1 MLSLLSPFTE
11 EPGAS
16 VLKQGE
22 TNRGRKA
29 VCEASYTRADDCRAG
44 NTGMFSCFCVSYL
57 GEIATDPTS

>member
-16 VLKQGE
+16 VLKRRE
-22 TNRGRKA
+22 ASRGRKA
-29 VCEASYTRADDCRAG
+29 VCEASYTRAGDCRAG
-44 NTGMFSCFCVSYL
+44 NTETFSCLCFSYL